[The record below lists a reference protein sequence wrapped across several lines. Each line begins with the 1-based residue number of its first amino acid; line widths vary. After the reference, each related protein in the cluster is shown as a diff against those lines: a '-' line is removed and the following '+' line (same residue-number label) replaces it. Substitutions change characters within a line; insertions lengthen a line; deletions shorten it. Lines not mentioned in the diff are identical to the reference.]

1 VIEPTVCF
9 TLVHPEG
16 SPAEQDFLTG
26 GREVL
31 TAVPGVQDFTVSR
44 QVRSGSPSLFRFAM
58 RFADEAAYRAD
69 DEHPAHRGF
78 VEQRWAVEVADF
90 QEFDPP
96 AW

>member
-1 VIEPTVCF
+1 MIEHTVCF

-44 QVRSGSPSLFRFAM
+44 QVSPGSPLRFRFSM
-58 RFADEAAYRAD
+58 RFADEAAYRAY

-90 QEFDPP
+90 QEFDFT